1 MDSKLFGPRSNT
13 VMSNK
18 HPDGKNS
25 PIAIRLRAV
34 MMVEEARTQD
44 EFADRLKVEKKRL
57 NNALVG
63 YPLSIE
69 VAQKIKQ
76 AVPGITR
83 DWLYDGDE
91 GGLPVSLRDRLRD
104 AETRL
109 REGTGRASGG
119 SGTRN
124 RSTTSTAKRST
135 ANAS

>member
-1 MDSKLFGPRSNT
+1 MDSKLFGQRPNAG
-13 VMSNK
+13 MSKK
-18 HPDGKNS
+18 HPDGKSS

-34 MMVEEARTQD
+34 MAVENARTQD
-44 EFADRLKVEKKRL
+44 EFAERLGVEKKRL

-91 GGLPVSLRDRLRD
+91 GGLPVSLRDALRQ
-104 AETRL
+104 AETSV
-109 REGTGRASGG
+109 REGAGRPSG
-119 SGTRN
+119 SRN
-124 RSTTSTAKRST
+124 RSTTSMARRNT